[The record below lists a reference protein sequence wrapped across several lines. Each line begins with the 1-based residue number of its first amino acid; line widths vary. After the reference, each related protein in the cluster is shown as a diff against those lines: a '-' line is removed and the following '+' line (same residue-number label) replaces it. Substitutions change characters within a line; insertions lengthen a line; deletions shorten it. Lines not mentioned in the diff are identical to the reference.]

1 MIYRY
6 SDSNFHRNDQ
16 MKSKLSCD
24 ARIPEH
30 GEKGTVIKIIYQ
42 NGSNGIY
49 DLDDILV
56 GRGDVVMGFHVQ
68 QEIVGIVMIAIMFFL
83 SFVALITGIYLKHFK
98 LNSTRF
104 LNIAAFLALSG
115 IWFLSD
121 SALAQEYTSF
131 PALTGMISFYAF
143 MLMSVPMLHFIQ
155 NTVSKEN
162 QWIPEIWILLFYG
175 NAIGQGIVNIWFAVP
190 FKNMLFVTHLILFT
204 GVAAM
209 AILLWREYQKHQ
221 TQELELCLKAF
232 GVLGI
237 SGVIALAL
245 YWMYAI
251 YWYDALFQ
259 FGILLFISF
268 LFWGLLCKV
277 SNDIQYRMEQAV
289 YERMSI
295 EDRMTGMKNRK
306 AFEQQLDQ
314 LQQDVM
320 LLENALLIFID
331 IANLKTIN
339 DTYGMQIGDEA
350 VIRTA
355 RSIQAAESAACEQH
369 TECFRIAGDEFAIV
383 VTRPQKTP
391 EEWKQMIRNEMKKEF
406 GGRYPVQLAFGCSYL
421 RKADGTRLSISDWKM
436 QADRMMFS
444 HK

>member
-1 MIYRY
+1 MKGKMWADVRLPEETGQEPLCFIYEGTAGRSLDIQVPILGSFSAIIVRHLQASAFSILMITG
-6 SDSNFHRNDQ
+6 
-16 MKSKLSCD
+16 ML
-24 ARIPEH
+24 
-30 GEKGTVIKIIYQ
+30 G
-42 NGSNGIY
+42 
-49 DLDDILV
+49 L
-56 GRGDVVMGFHVQ
+56 
-68 QEIVGIVMIAIMFFL
+68 GIVAISIFL
-83 SFVALITGIYLKHFK
+83 YTRHRQLVEKRFVNVAVFLIICSLWCILDSGLYQMYGKH
-98 LNSTRF
+98 S
-104 LNIAAFLALSG
+104 AAGNLV
-115 IWFLSD
+115 
-121 SALAQEYTSF
+121 
-131 PALTGMISFYAF
+131 SFYAF

-162 QWIPEIWILLFYG
+162 QWIPEIWILLLYG

-221 TQELELCLKAF
+221 TQEMELCLKAF

-355 RSIQAAESAACEQH
+355 RSIQAAESDACEQH

-383 VTRPQKTP
+383 VT
-391 EEWKQMIRNEMKKEF
+391 
-406 GGRYPVQLAFGCSYL
+406 
-421 RKADGTRLSISDWKM
+421 LSLI
-436 QADRMMFS
+436 
-444 HK
+444 HI

>member
-1 MIYRY
+1 M
-6 SDSNFHRNDQ
+6 
-16 MKSKLSCD
+16 
-24 ARIPEH
+24 
-30 GEKGTVIKIIYQ
+30 
-42 NGSNGIY
+42 
-49 DLDDILV
+49 
-56 GRGDVVMGFHVQ
+56 
-68 QEIVGIVMIAIMFFL
+68 
-83 SFVALITGIYLKHFK
+83 
-98 LNSTRF
+98 
-104 LNIAAFLALSG
+104 
-115 IWFLSD
+115 
-121 SALAQEYTSF
+121 
-131 PALTGMISFYAF
+131 SFYAF

-383 VTRPQKTP
+383 VIHPQKTP
-391 EEWKQMIRNEMKKEF
+391 EEWKQMIRNEMKKEP
-406 GGRYPVQLAFGCSYL
+406 GSRYPVQLEFGCSYL
-421 RKADGTRLSISDWKM
+421 RKADGTLLSISDWKM

-444 HK
+444 YK